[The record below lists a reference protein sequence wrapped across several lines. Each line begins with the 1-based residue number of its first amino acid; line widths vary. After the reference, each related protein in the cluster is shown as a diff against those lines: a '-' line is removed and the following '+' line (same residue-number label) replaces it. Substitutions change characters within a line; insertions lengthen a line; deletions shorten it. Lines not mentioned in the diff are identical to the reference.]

1 MDRKAH
7 WEAIYVTKAADEVSW
22 FQREPTTSL
31 ALLDKL
37 GLTPA
42 S

>member
-7 WEAIYVTKAADEVSW
+7 WDVIYATKAADEVSW
-22 FQREPTTSL
+22 FQSEPTTSL
-31 ALLDKL
+31 ALLDKV
-37 GLTPA
+37 GLTQA